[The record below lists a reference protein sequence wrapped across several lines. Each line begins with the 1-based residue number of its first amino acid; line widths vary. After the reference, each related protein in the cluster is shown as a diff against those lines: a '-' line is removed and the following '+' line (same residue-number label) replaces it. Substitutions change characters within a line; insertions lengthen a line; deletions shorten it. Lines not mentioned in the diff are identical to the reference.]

1 MSSSI
6 DTRLTPGQRLG
17 RGVKYTAAGPV
28 YLAQGLL
35 GVGLSGVRSTAA
47 WAGERYR
54 QRREL
59 SEKFGTELSEK
70 FGTELSERLE
80 AAQEAAQEAVANL
93 PEALEKVRTRGRRR
107 PLLLAAAGPAVLA
120 AGGLAFFLIRR
131 SSRPEE
137 PPVRPPSVEVSPQP

>member
-1 MSSSI
+1 MTRLCARERWTMSSSI

-59 SEKFGTELSEK
+59 SE
-70 FGTELSERLE
+70 RLE

-107 PLLLAAAGPAVLA
+107 PLLLAAAGAAVLA

>member
-59 SEKFGTELSEK
+59 SEKFGTELSE
-70 FGTELSERLE
+70 RLE

-107 PLLLAAAGPAVLA
+107 PLLLAAAGAAVLA

>member
-59 SEKFGTELSEK
+59 SE
-70 FGTELSERLE
+70 RLE

-107 PLLLAAAGPAVLA
+107 PLLLAAAGAAVLA

>member
-1 MSSSI
+1 M
-6 DTRLTPGQRLG
+6 
-17 RGVKYTAAGPV
+17 KYTAAGPV

-54 QRREL
+54 QRR
-59 SEKFGTELSEK
+59 
-70 FGTELSERLE
+70 ELSERLE

-107 PLLLAAAGPAVLA
+107 PLLLAAAGAAVLA

>member
-59 SEKFGTELSEK
+59 SEKFGTELSE
-70 FGTELSERLE
+70 RL
-80 AAQEAAQEAVANL
+80 EAAQEAVANL

-107 PLLLAAAGPAVLA
+107 PLLLAAAGAAVLA

>member
-59 SEKFGTELSEK
+59 SGK

-107 PLLLAAAGPAVLA
+107 PLLLAAAGAAVLA

>member
-1 MSSSI
+1 M
-6 DTRLTPGQRLG
+6 
-17 RGVKYTAAGPV
+17 KYTAAGPV

-59 SEKFGTELSEK
+59 SEKFGTELSE
-70 FGTELSERLE
+70 RL
-80 AAQEAAQEAVANL
+80 EAAQEAVANL

-107 PLLLAAAGPAVLA
+107 PLLLAAAGAAVLA